1 MIVKPLGWSLIRPHI
16 YTTPDVIRQADLTLQ
31 FLNIWTRG
39 HKGRKLKD
47 SETMYWLA
55 RRHNFLF
62 NVVTNADTVS
72 VFDRLYSRYHG
83 YDPSTGSKA
92 SASRSLPWLKSIMV
106 CWYRHIIFIYERV
119 LGNPSF
125 CWPRKSKD
133 CSPSSIPHRR
143 PQGLD
148 VAEGDV

>member
-39 HKGRKLKD
+39 HEGRKLKD
-47 SETMYWLA
+47 SETTVCTGLLDLTTACPMLLPMLLPRRFSTDCTHVTIATTPVPVA
-55 RRHNFLF
+55 RP
-62 NVVTNADTVS
+62 T
-72 VFDRLYSRYHG
+72 RLGVCR
-83 YDPSTGSKA
+83 DSKA
-92 SASRSLPWLKSIMV
+92 SRFVDTDTYYMRRSS
-106 CWYRHIIFIYERV
+106 
-119 LGNPSF
+119 GSPSF
-125 CWPRKSKD
+125 CWPRTIED
-133 CSPSSIPHRR
+133 CSASSIPHRR